1 MPFLW
6 AFNENLKKCPNRMRK
21 ILLYVETGENI
32 MRIYKNEKHLI
43 EIIIG
48 LVHWY
53 ENAQK
58 INMNTCCE

>member
-1 MPFLW
+1 
-6 AFNENLKKCPNRMRK
+6 MRK

-32 MRIYKNEKHLI
+32 MRIYKNEKILI

-58 INMNTCCE
+58 NKHEYLLRMKIETIVR